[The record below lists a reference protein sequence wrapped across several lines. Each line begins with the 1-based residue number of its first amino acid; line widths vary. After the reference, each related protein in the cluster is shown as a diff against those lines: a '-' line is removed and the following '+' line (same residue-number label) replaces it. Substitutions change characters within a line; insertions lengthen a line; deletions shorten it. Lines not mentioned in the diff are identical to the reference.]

1 MIRALDSLSGTMLLG
16 LCGSLPKGRAS
27 PSGVSEFIKTD
38 RAGPPPRG
46 GIIAMFDTGSNSSQ
60 DRLGDSRGR
69 GGDHQLLAGR
79 GGRRRIA
86 TGAQREGRCR

>member
-1 MIRALDSLSGTMLLG
+1 MTRALYSLSGTILLG
-16 LCGSLPKGRAS
+16 LCGSLPKGRTS
-27 PSGVSEFIKTD
+27 PSGVGEFIKTD

-60 DRLGDSRGR
+60 DRRGDSRGR

-86 TGAQREGRCR
+86 TGAQGEGRCR